1 MTSWL
6 KHSLIVPVL
15 LCLMSGTASG
25 IGTCR
30 EAGCGD
36 GSSKPPPPKCD
47 EAALAQAQQEFNRL
61 MQEYKEKRTEADADW
76 NTSSA
81 LYQEASTKFEEEMG
95 LSELSTNGVEL
106 SLHEIL
112 DEIITHHGGK
122 ELAEEFGSFGST
134 VSLGLLCYKMGAL
147 IRDME
152 RIGKE
157 ADAAAA
163 EAEEASDQA
172 YQALKSARAAHDRL
186 EALKKQCQ
194 AASGAGGGS
203 ARGRS
208 GDQDPWKSNA
218 QKEAEAAQQILSGW
232 KRVAGGYEDMNGD
245 FHDTDTALQEALQIV
260 QGGGSS
266 SGPRP
271 RMFFVSQAIGS
282 TGGDASLSAEVRR
295 KFISKLARVFTR
307 FEKGA
312 KRFLTIGEQ
321 LDKIHQAQ
329 ARLVLRH

>member
-6 KHSLIVPVL
+6 KCSLIVPVL
-15 LCLMSGTASG
+15 LCVMNSTASG
-25 IGTCR
+25 VGTCR

-47 EAALAQAQQEFNRL
+47 EAALAQAQQEFDRR

-81 LYQEASTKFEEEMG
+81 LYQEASNKFEEQMG

-106 SLHEIL
+106 TLHKIL
-112 DEIITHHGGK
+112 DEIIEHHGGK
-122 ELAEEFGSFGST
+122 ALAEEFGSFGSA

-147 IRDME
+147 IREME

-163 EAEEASDQA
+163 EAEAASDQA
-172 YQALKSARAAHDRL
+172 YQALKAARAAHDRL

-194 AASGAGGGS
+194 AASGPGGGS
-203 ARGRS
+203 AKGRS
-208 GDQDPWKSNA
+208 GDQDPWKSQA

-232 KRVAGGYEDMNGD
+232 KRVEGGYEDMNGD

-260 QGGGSS
+260 QGSGSS

-271 RMFFVSQAIGS
+271 PIFLVAQGTGS
-282 TGGDASLSAEVRR
+282 GGDASLSPDVRR
-295 KFISKLARVFTR
+295 KFVSKLARAFTR

-329 ARLVLRH
+329 ARLVLSH